1 MKCVGPHLL
10 TEKKLNLCGRSG
22 RINNRI
28 NRCSNIFCYRCIEV
42 GYMNQGLHRPL
53 YLTILSSHTGLRG
66 SAYLKAKLVGD
77 GGICADHRAGHF
89 NAECNSRAL
98 CKIGRNVRVQR
109 LFARII
115 PRNRNISWNGNIVLV
130 VLFRAFC
137 SDNGLGILWRN
148 LMARPIRILTVQL
161 LNLASYSK
169 SGCAHCKHHAE
180 GKNKSDN
187 FFHKNFLL
195 FY

>member
-53 YLTILSSHTGLRG
+53 YLTILSSHTGLR
-66 SAYLKAKLVGD
+66 
-77 GGICADHRAGHF
+77 
-89 NAECNSRAL
+89 
-98 CKIGRNVRVQR
+98 
-109 LFARII
+109 
-115 PRNRNISWNGNIVLV
+115 

-161 LNLASYSK
+161 LNFASYRKTAVLIANTMQRARTRAITFFIKIFSSSTEILSHRASHAKTKETNPDEITQYSTNKTAFK
-169 SGCAHCKHHAE
+169 SG
-180 GKNKSDN
+180 S
-187 FFHKNFLL
+187 HKQP
-195 FY
+195 